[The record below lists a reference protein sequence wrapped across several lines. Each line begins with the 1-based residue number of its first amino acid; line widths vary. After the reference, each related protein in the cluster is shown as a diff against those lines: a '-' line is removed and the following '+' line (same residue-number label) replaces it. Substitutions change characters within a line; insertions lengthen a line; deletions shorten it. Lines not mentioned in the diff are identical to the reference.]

1 MPHLPSLPEDSVLLD
16 VFKAFPETAVPLME
30 LTEVLMRGP
39 SPLSVGE
46 REFIAAYCSGLN
58 ACRYCTGVHSA
69 VADEFGISEEALS
82 GTLEDLGGAQVE
94 ERLKPILAYVR
105 TLTLEPTRLTAAD
118 AQAVYDAGW
127 DEKALYDAV
136 MTCALFNLMNRMV
149 EGLGITAP
157 PGYFAL
163 ARERLSGGG
172 YRALVDMLAG
182 ETAS

>member
-1 MPHLPSLPEDSVLLD
+1 
-16 VFKAFPETAVPLME
+16 
-30 LTEVLMRGP
+30 MRGP
-39 SPLSVGE
+39 SPLTVGE

-69 VADEFGISEEALS
+69 VADAFGMSE
-82 GTLEDLGGAQVE
+82 DVLGGALEDVDGAGVE
-94 ERLKPILAYVR
+94 ERLRPILRYVR

-163 ARERLSGGG
+163 AGERLSGGG
-172 YRALVDMLAG
+172 YRPLVDMLAG
-182 ETAS
+182 EAAS